1 MRRLQMKA
9 GDLVVLSSRKTRKGM
24 SHEGKIGIVI
34 SVDDHKIIKA
44 NFGGQDIHFDDFE
57 LTVINESR

>member
-1 MRRLQMKA
+1 MKP

-24 SHEGKIGIVI
+24 SYEEKIGIVI

-44 NFGGQDIHFDDFE
+44 NFGGQDIYFNDFE
-57 LTVINESR
+57 LVVISESR

>member
-1 MRRLQMKA
+1 MKP

-24 SHEGKIGIVI
+24 SYEEKIGIVI

-44 NFGGQDIHFDDFE
+44 NFGGQDIYFSDFE
-57 LTVINESR
+57 LAVISENR